1 MHAKRIFIALGC
13 VALFGT
19 AGLAL
24 AEPRPRDTHAPG
36 LSPSERMRMRG
47 DLERFSQQHP
57 QRARIEMRRQML
69 RERARRRF
77 HDADHDG
84 NGYLNRQELSR
95 INPNAARHFDQ
106 IDRDQDGEVSEH
118 EVGQVLRRRMQGQ
131 YPRDESFEP

>member
-19 AGLAL
+19 ASLGLADTQT
-24 AEPRPRDTHAPG
+24 RDMHIPS

-57 QRARIEMRRQML
+57 HRARIEMRRQML

-77 HDADHDG
+77 HDADLDG
-84 NGYLNRQELSR
+84 NGLLNRQELSQL
-95 INPNAARHFDQ
+95 NPNAARHFDQ
-106 IDRDQDGEVSEH
+106 IDHDHDGELSEQ
-118 EVGQVLRRRMQGQ
+118 EVGQAIRWRMKRQS
-131 YPRDESFEP
+131 PRGESFEP